1 MKRDLTPERP
11 PVLGVAVGLL
21 VWGVIESND
30 RGFNVVAASPEA
42 AGLLVLGVWVTLEVL
57 NFRRR
62 DSDDRK
68 E

>member
-1 MKRDLTPERP
+1 MKKDLTPERP